1 MPPLK
6 SLQHQFPSIDS
17 NLLHFC
23 ASHGIFSVEDF
34 LVHDLYMLVA
44 LAERQTSSKGLKEGI
59 AQVLTFLNNQHF
71 PWMNGVELLESTQH
85 NKHFLLTGFDG
96 IDTLLCGGLCEG
108 NLTELAGPS
117 SSGKTQFCLH
127 AAAHVAYTYMC
138 SVLYL
143 DTSNSFSSK
152 RISYRVNR
160 LLASPNKGEKGRSLE
175 GIMSSILSH
184 SVFDIFSMFET
195 LHQLELSLSSQAEIQ
210 NSKLRLLIVDSI
222 SSLITPILG
231 GKGPQ
236 GHSLMLNVGFIL
248 KKLAIDYNLAVLVT
262 NHTVVGEGGNSKP
275 ALGESWKSVPHTRL
289 LLSRDQMSNI
299 CNMSILKH
307 TSMACGQTASFRLDG

>member
-59 AQVLTFLNNQHF
+59 AQVLTFLNNQHC

-195 LHQLELSLSSQAEIQ
+195 LHQLELSLSSQ
-210 NSKLRLLIVDSI
+210 
-222 SSLITPILG
+222 
-231 GKGPQ
+231 
-236 GHSLMLNVGFIL
+236 
-248 KKLAIDYNLAVLVT
+248 VT